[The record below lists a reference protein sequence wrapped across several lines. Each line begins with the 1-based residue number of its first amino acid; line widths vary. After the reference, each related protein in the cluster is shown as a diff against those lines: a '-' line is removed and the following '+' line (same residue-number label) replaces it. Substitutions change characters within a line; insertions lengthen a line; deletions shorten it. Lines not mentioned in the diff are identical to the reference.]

1 MSKGIQAYDKYS
13 QEVVTASLFNAIEVY
28 WVLLRD
34 FGDVVAKVHYSR
46 IRDCSIAV
54 PDDIIFD
61 AMKFRLRHK
70 KKKFS
75 YADSIGYVLAKKN
88 NLVFLTSDK
97 EFRGMEN
104 VEFVE

>member
-1 MSKGIQAYDKYS
+1 MNI
-13 QEVVTASLFNAIEVY
+13 IEVY
-28 WVLLRD
+28 WVLLKKN
-34 FGDVVAKVHYSR
+34 GDAVAKVQYDK
-46 IRDCSIAV
+46 IKDCCMMIT
-54 PDDIIFD
+54 DDIVFD
-61 AMKFRLRHK
+61 AMKFRLHHK